1 MTSATA
7 TRSTPRSPTV
17 TGKFAA
23 LKSRGYRT
31 YLIGQSLANTG
42 TWMQSVAQDWLVLR
56 LTHNAAAVG
65 LVMAL
70 QFLPTLLLGVYGGH
84 LADRYPKRRIL
95 LLTQSINAAV
105 TALLALLTATGA
117 VRPTHIYVF
126 ALLTGLIF
134 AVDAPTRQAF
144 MTDVVPPGLL
154 RGAIS
159 LNAAVF
165 QSTRLIGPAVAGLL
179 MGTVGTGWVFALNA
193 LCYAGPTVGLLRLRP
208 SDLTPVPPVA
218 PERGALRTTCR
229 YVLRRPH
236 VAWTIVLVGVVGTF
250 GLNFPIVLT
259 AMATGTFGGGAGTYA
274 LFNVMLAIGSVAGA
288 LLAGSRPHT
297 RLRLIVL
304 AAAVFG
310 LCQVAAAVA
319 PSMSVFLVLLV
330 AMGLANLAFQAMANS
345 SVQLWSD
352 PQMRGRIMGLYMLV
366 FAGGTPLGAPIIGAV
381 TSHLGART
389 GMTVC
394 GAIPALAAAGLV
406 LRYVRAGPRSP
417 TRHSVTESPTD
428 CDPHPARARHTHHDT
443 CAVSSRRQPQ
453 ARAVWLA
460 DDSKLASGSG
470 RQSPPDTDA
479 HLHRPTSP
487 R

>member
-1 MTSATA
+1 VTSATA
-7 TRSTPRSPTV
+7 TRNSPISATV

-23 LKSRGYRT
+23 LKSPGYRT

-42 TWMQSVAQDWLVLR
+42 TWMQSIAQDWLVLR
-56 LTHNAAAVG
+56 LTHSAAAVG

-70 QFLPTLLLGVYGGH
+70 QFLPMLFLGVYGGR
-84 LADRYPKRRIL
+84 LADRFPRRRIL
-95 LLTQSINAAV
+95 LVTQTVNAGL
-105 TALLALLTATGA
+105 TALLALLTATGV
-117 VRPTHIYVF
+117 VRPVHIYVF
-126 ALLTGLIF
+126 ALLAGLIF

-144 MTDVVPPGLL
+144 MTDVVPAGLL

-165 QSTRLIGPAVAGLL
+165 QTTRLVGPAVAGVL

-208 SDLTPVPPVA
+208 SDLTPVPPMA
-218 PERGALRTTCR
+218 AERGALRTTGR

-236 VAWTIVLVGVVGTF
+236 VAWTILLVGVVGTF

-304 AAAVFG
+304 AAAAFG
-310 LCQVAAAVA
+310 LSQVAAAIA
-319 PSMSVFLVLLV
+319 PSIGVFLVLLV
-330 AMGLANLAFQAMANS
+330 AMGLTNLAFQAMANS

-352 PQMRGRIMGLYMLV
+352 PRLRGRVMGLYMLV
-366 FAGGTPLGAPIIGAV
+366 FTGGTPIGAPIVGAI
-381 TSHLGART
+381 TSQFGPRT

-394 GAIPALAAAGLV
+394 GAVPVMAAAGLV
-406 LRYVRAGPRSP
+406 LRHVR
-417 TRHSVTESPTD
+417 RH
-428 CDPHPARARHTHHDT
+428 A
-443 CAVSSRRQPQ
+443 
-453 ARAVWLA
+453 
-460 DDSKLASGSG
+460 
-470 RQSPPDTDA
+470 
-479 HLHRPTSP
+479 
-487 R
+487 